1 MVDGIIL
8 AGGYSSRIKTNKM
21 TLIYK
26 DLPIICNVIEA
37 MKDYCTKIVVVTG
50 HYHDEIVKV
59 VSKYENV
66 IVKRNENYDLGMF
79 SSVVSGVKELNSD
92 FFLTP
97 GDYPLIKKETYK
109 QLLDAGGV
117 IRVPI
122 IKGRKGHPILIEKEL
137 IKPLLNEPIDSNL
150 KLFRDRHVVNYVE
163 TSDEGILIDVDTLE
177 DYLMIKG
184 KMKGMI
190 DNGDS

>member
-21 TLIYK
+21 TLIYN
-26 DLPIICNVIEA
+26 DLPIICNAVET

-50 HYHDEIVKV
+50 HYHDEILKV
-59 VSKYENV
+59 VNKYDNV

-79 SSVVSGVKELNSD
+79 SSVISGVKELNND

-109 QLLDAGGV
+109 QLLDANGV

-122 IKGRKGHPILIEKEL
+122 FNGRKGHPIFIEKEL
-137 IKPLLNEPIDSNL
+137 IRHLLNEPIDSNL
-150 KLFRDRHVVNYVE
+150 KVFRDRHIVTYVE
-163 TSDEGILIDVDTLE
+163 TSDEGIIMDVDTLE

-184 KMKGMI
+184 KPERN
-190 DNGDS
+190 DR